1 LKINNVNKEGVV
13 LLSNS
18 TPVIDRIFFQ
28 YGSFTIYWYSVI
40 IIAGIIIGMILAN
53 KEADRLGLKKDI
65 ITDLMV
71 FVIPIAIVFARIY
84 YVTFE
89 WKQYVN
95 QPFSELF
102 AVWNGGIAIH
112 GAIIG
117 SVLTVIIYT
126 HIKKISFWQIVDIL
140 APSLILGQ
148 AIGRWGNFMNQE
160 AYGGPISENTYNNFH
175 QYLPDFIMNQM
186 TIDGVMYHPTFLYE
200 SFWNIIVF
208 IFLVILRKFNPLRGE
223 IFLTYAMLYS
233 IGRFVI
239 EGMRMDSLYM
249 GEWRVAQLV
258 SVLLVIG
265 AIALI
270 VYRRRMGQENY
281 ENRTFNKKAT

>member
-1 LKINNVNKEGVV
+1 MKINNVNKEGVV

-53 KEADRLGLKKDI
+53 KEADQLGLKKDI

-71 FVIPIAIVFARIY
+71 FVIPIAIVCARIY

-249 GEWRVAQLV
+249 GEIRVAQLV
-258 SVLLVIG
+258 SMLLIAG

-270 VYRRRMGQENY
+270 IYRRKMGQENY
-281 ENRTFNKKAT
+281 KDQSV